1 MTSESACGPPTIAT
15 AFAELRWKMWGFGT
29 SCGEGNGSMK
39 GSGGGGKTTAEAKAV
54 EANVGARGGGLDCEI
69 SERQSDR

>member
-1 MTSESACGPPTIAT
+1 
-15 AFAELRWKMWGFGT
+15 
-29 SCGEGNGSMK
+29 MK